1 MKYLGVEVEGAPEK
15 AEVEQQATGVGASD
29 ERRS

>member
-15 AEVEQQATGVGASD
+15 AEVEQQATSDGASD
-29 ERRS
+29 E